1 LVKDGDTVR
10 VHYTGTLNDGTVFD
24 SSLEREPLE
33 FTLGAGSMIAGFE
46 KAVHGMEL
54 GQSKKV
60 TIPAAEA
67 YGPHD
72 PAGVIDIDRKQ
83 VPPNMSPQVGDRLK
97 MREGD
102 GGTMVVRVTNVTE
115 TAITVD
121 ANHEMAGKDLTFEI
135 RLVEIK
141 KYSAQ

>member
-1 LVKDGDTVR
+1 LELVKDGDTVR

-33 FTLGAGSMIAGFE
+33 FTIGAGSMIAGFE
-46 KAVHGMEL
+46 KAVYGMEL

-83 VPPNMSPQVGDRLK
+83 VPPNMAPQVGDRLK
-97 MREGD
+97 MRGGD

-135 RLVEIK
+135 KLVEIK
-141 KYSAQ
+141 K